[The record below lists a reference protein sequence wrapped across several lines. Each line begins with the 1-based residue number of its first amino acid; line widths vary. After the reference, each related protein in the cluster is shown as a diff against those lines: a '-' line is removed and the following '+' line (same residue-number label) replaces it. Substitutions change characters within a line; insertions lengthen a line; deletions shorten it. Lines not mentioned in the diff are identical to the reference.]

1 MAFSPL
7 TSSQPLSFANNSYY
21 RNANREAHWGKPV
34 YYTPGSWEYNT
45 AGGYPGPRYAE
56 GYNYTNSSTP
66 QNGNCTWWCCG
77 RLQQTIGTSLPYL
90 GNGSEWASNY
100 QRIYGGTVKSN
111 ANDINPGDIIC
122 LSDGSYGHVMFVE
135 TVDGD
140 TITISQSAW
149 STRSVWNGM
158 ACLVTTYRKSEI
170 YAGASINMYRNLDST
185 AAYET
190 VVGILKTGQPGP
202 TPPTPPA
209 PTESLTINID
219 PSSYNVTMN
228 GNQDYVDFTFDITI
242 SGIPANETVS
252 GGNTYPGLSRV
263 YNTGW
268 TYTNYTVSG
277 TTYRNAYKRQTL
289 RYKRESTGGGAVVR
303 HMYFNITKSTGTISS
318 DTRMY
323 ITVKPKSSLA
333 VLAGRLLR
341 KKRRGRY
348 NVTIHL

>member
-21 RNANREAHWGKPV
+21 RNANREEHWGTPV
-34 YYTPGSWEYNT
+34 YYNPGDWAYNT

-56 GYNYTNSSTP
+56 GYNYNNSSTP

-90 GNGSEWASNY
+90 GNGAEWATNY
-100 QRIYGGTVKSN
+100 INRYSGTVEYN
-111 ANDINPGDIIC
+111 ADNINPGDIIC
-122 LSDGSYGHVMFVE
+122 LDDGSYGHVMFVE
-135 TVDGD
+135 TVNDQ

-149 STRSVWNGM
+149 STRAVWNGM
-158 ACLVTTYRKSEI
+158 ACLVTTYQKSEI
-170 YAGASINMYRNLDST
+170 YAGASINMYRGLDST

-190 VVGILKTGQPGP
+190 VVGILKTGVPGP
-202 TPPTPPA
+202 TPPTPPT
-209 PTESLTINID
+209 PTETLSIDID
-219 PSSYNVTMN
+219 PSGYTVTMA
-228 GNQDYVDFTFDITI
+228 GNENYVDFTFDITI

-252 GGNTYPGLSRV
+252 GGNTYPGLTRV

-268 TYTNYTVSG
+268 SYTNYTVDG
-277 TTYRNAYKRQTL
+277 TTYRYAYKRQTL
-289 RYKRESTGGGAVVR
+289 RYERESIGGGAVVR
-303 HMYFNITKSTGTISS
+303 HMYFNITKSTGTIST

-323 ITVKPKSSLA
+323 ITIKPKSILA
-333 VLAGRLLR
+333 ILASRL
-341 KKRRGRY
+341 KRNKRGRY